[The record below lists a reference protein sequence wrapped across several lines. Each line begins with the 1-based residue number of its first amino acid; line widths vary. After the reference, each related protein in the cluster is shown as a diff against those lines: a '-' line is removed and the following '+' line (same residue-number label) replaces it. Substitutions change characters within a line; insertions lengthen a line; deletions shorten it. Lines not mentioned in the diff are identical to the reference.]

1 VVPRT
6 SFSSLGFATFFGKG
20 RKNTEG

>member
-6 SFSSLGFATFFGKG
+6 SFSSLGFATFGKG

>member
-6 SFSSLGFATFFGKG
+6 SFFSGFATFFGKG
-20 RKNTEG
+20 RKNTGG